1 MGYLFDTNAA
11 IALHRL
17 DSSLDEVI
25 RQAEKDKENIFF
37 STITQSEFIA
47 GLPTETD
54 LNSIPFLGG
63 DFISVDSEIAIKAGR
78 IRREQKDKCGRKLK
92 TPDALILATAI
103 INKLILVTADQDLQF
118 AEFEYEVRV
127 INFNKPESQE
137 LRKF

>member
-63 DFISVDSEIAIKAGR
+63 DFISVDSEIAFKR
-78 IRREQKDKCGRKLK
+78 VVSEE
-92 TPDALILATAI
+92 
-103 INKLILVTADQDLQF
+103 NKKISVG
-118 AEFEYEVRV
+118 
-127 INFNKPESQE
+127 ES
-137 LRKF
+137 LRPQTL

>member
-63 DFISVDSEIAIKAGR
+63 DFKYKKTNQMKETGDIP
-78 IRREQKDKCGRKLK
+78 RKRLFSFYK
-92 TPDALILATAI
+92 QPLT
-103 INKLILVTADQDLQF
+103 
-118 AEFEYEVRV
+118 
-127 INFNKPESQE
+127 
-137 LRKF
+137 